1 MCIQETKWN
10 KAEFVYL
17 ASVLPNFFQRSCV
30 VIDAQGAAGG
40 VLIAWKHAYILM
52 NSFTTKHTCTVVLK
66 QPSTGT
72 LFAVTSVYGP
82 SREDKKQE
90 FIQELRCLADLIE
103 VPWIMCGDFNL
114 VRWLIDRSGSMR
126 NFGLMFEFNDLIR
139 DLQLLDVVLENRD
152 YTWSNKQPAPVFSK
166 LDRCFITTEWAL
178 MYPVITLTALETI
191 VSDHVPILLHC
202 KTPQAKKAPL
212 RLERFWFQYD

>member
-1 MCIQETKWN
+1 MYLKKIKVLSWNVRGLGDVNKCNVVKNVIRRSRCDIVCIQETKWN
-10 KAEFVYL
+10 KTEFVYL

-82 SREDKKQE
+82 SREDRKHE
-90 FIQELRCLADLIE
+90 FIQELRCLADFIE
-103 VPWIMCGDFNL
+103 EIG
-114 VRWLIDRSGSMR
+114 R
-126 NFGLMFEFNDLIR
+126 
-139 DLQLLDVVLENRD
+139 
-152 YTWSNKQPAPVFSK
+152 A
-166 LDRCFITTEWAL
+166 
-178 MYPVITLTALETI
+178 
-191 VSDHVPILLHC
+191 HV
-202 KTPQAKKAPL
+202 
-212 RLERFWFQYD
+212 